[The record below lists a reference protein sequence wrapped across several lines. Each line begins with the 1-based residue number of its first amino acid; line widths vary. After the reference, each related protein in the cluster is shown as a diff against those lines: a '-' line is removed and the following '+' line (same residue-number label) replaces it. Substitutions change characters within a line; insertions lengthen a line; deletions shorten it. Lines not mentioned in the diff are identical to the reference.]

1 MDGVG
6 AIIIS
11 PVRELAMQ
19 TFNVLNKIGEFHDFS
34 VGLVTGKSK
43 FGILHS
49 NSTILNLFHDFY
61 FVV

>member
-19 TFNVLNKIGEFHDFS
+19 TFNVLNKVGEFHDFS
-34 VGLVTGKSK
+34 VGLVTGE
-43 FGILHS
+43 L
-49 NSTILNLFHDFY
+49 DF
-61 FVV
+61 